1 MAGGEL
7 TRLPVTMLRAR
18 GKTGASLK
26 NTGTS
31 VQVSETN
38 DQASPYLSGGYL
50 DQVTGQLQLEMNDGS
65 TLQIAGFF
73 TTNSI
78 VQGPVGPRGN
88 SGADGRDGSD
98 GRDGEQGPTGCQG
111 PAGPRGEAGPE
122 GPRGPQGI
130 QGPPGPQGTPGP
142 RGEDGFV
149 HVWIQA
155 DDPAVQE
162 GSYVRAGS
170 FWVKTV

>member
-1 MAGGEL
+1 MAGTL

-18 GKTGASLK
+18 GKTGGNLK

-31 VQVSETN
+31 VQIADDDETI
-38 DQASPYLSGGYL
+38 SPYLTGGYL
-50 DQVTGQLQLEMNDGS
+50 DQLNGTLQLENSDGS
-65 TLQIAGFF
+65 TVRIDGFF

-78 VQGPVGPRGN
+78 VQGPVGPRGMAGQN
-88 SGADGRDGSD
+88 GRDGAD

-130 QGPPGPQGTPGP
+130 QGPQGPQGTPGP

-149 HVWIQA
+149 QVYIQT
-155 DDPAVQE
+155 DDPSAQE
-162 GSYVRAGS
+162 GTSVKAGT
-170 FWVKTV
+170 FWVKP